1 MINNKTD
8 IIGYMQLFFKF
19 WPIGSPEEAYYMEYK
34 GDFSKPL
41 NEDFFKYILGSFGKS
56 ARNRTKRNVYLKEN
70 ISITRHT
77 FLNVLLTTKTSAH
90 KGQDLEQVCC
100 QEKSL

>member
-34 GDFSKPL
+34 CDFAKPL
-41 NEDFFKYILGSFGKS
+41 NEDFFKYVLGSFGKIC
-56 ARNRTKRNVYLKEN
+56 RTKRNVYLKEN

-90 KGQDLEQVCC
+90 KGQDLELAYY

>member
-1 MINNKTD
+1 MINKKTD

-41 NEDFFKYILGSFGKS
+41 NEDFSNTFSVHLEKS
-56 ARNRTKRNVYLKEN
+56 ARNRTKRSAYSKEN

-90 KGQDLEQVCC
+90 KGQDLELACC

>member
-34 GDFSKPL
+34 CDFAKPL
-41 NEDFFKYILGSFGKS
+41 NEDFFKYVLGTFGKVCEEQDEK
-56 ARNRTKRNVYLKEN
+56 KRIFEGKYRLRD
-70 ISITRHT
+70 IR
-77 FLNVLLTTKTSAH
+77 F
-90 KGQDLEQVCC
+90 
-100 QEKSL
+100 

>member
-34 GDFSKPL
+34 CDFAKPL
-41 NEDFFKYILGSFGKS
+41 NEDLAHLERS
-56 ARNRTKRNVYLKEN
+56 ARSRTKRNVYLKEN

-90 KGQDLEQVCC
+90 KGQGLEQVCC
-100 QEKSL
+100 QGKSL